1 MSSANP
7 IMRRL
12 AELQAQWS
20 RFAEDD
26 SAILLRWVIT
36 DPYDWPLVRA
46 FFDVEASEASV
57 FPDLFV
63 KLESPFESRTNH
75 GRTLALELA
84 TRYQQM
90 RPALAEA
97 EVNTDWRAPA
107 RSRAGP
113 TWRDFT
119 RWRRACTRTTSPS
132 FAVWRWCW
140 RPRRWRAPL
149 PGRHGSPQ
157 PAGTPPRPPRPGPAP
172 SSFAPGARPRRRGRG
187 RGPGGAG

>member
-107 RSRAGP
+107 RSPGGTDVARLHEVAASLHAHHEP
-113 TWRDFT
+113 FF
-119 RWRRACTRTTSPS
+119 RRLAL
-132 FAVWRWCW
+132 VL
-140 RPRRWRAPL
+140 AP
-149 PGRHGSPQ
+149 
-157 PAGTPPRPPRPGPAP
+157 AA
-172 SSFAPGARPRRRGRG
+172 GARPPARRAWVA
-187 RGPGGAG
+187 PAV